1 MEYLSEEKLRE
12 LEKELEMLR
21 TVKRKEIAESLE
33 FAKSLGDLSENSEYI
48 QAREDQAN
56 VEERIAKLESVLK
69 SAVVVSKHHSSIVEV
84 GSTVVVEK
92 SGGAN
97 GPQKY
102 QIVGSEEADM
112 SVGKISNTSPLGA
125 ALFGR
130 KKGETVSFKSPKG
143 PSSYVIVDIE

>member
-1 MEYLSEEKLRE
+1 MEYLSEEKLKA

-48 QAREDQAN
+48 QAREEQASI
-56 VEERIAKLESVLK
+56 EERIAKLENIMK
-69 SAVVVSKHHSSIVEV
+69 TAVVVAKHHSSVVEV

-92 SGGAN
+92 QGGK

-112 SVGKISNTSPLGA
+112 SAGKISNTSPLGA
-125 ALFGR
+125 ALFGK
-130 KKGETVSFKSPKG
+130 KKGENVSFKSPKG
-143 PSSYVIVDIE
+143 MSSYTIVDIE